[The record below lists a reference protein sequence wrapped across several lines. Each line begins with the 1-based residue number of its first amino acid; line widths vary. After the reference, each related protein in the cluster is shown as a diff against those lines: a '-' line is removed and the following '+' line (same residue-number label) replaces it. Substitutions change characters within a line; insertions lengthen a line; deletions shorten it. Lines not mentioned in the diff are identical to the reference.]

1 MMKALAAQVRPL
13 MQRHGIKVNSF
24 EEVSSLK
31 LVVTRSSEL
40 IQDLAIV
47 PLQQSVCGQELE
59 CRRSR
64 GDRASKAGQLVLTD
78 VVPRAHHDA

>member
-31 LVVTRSSEL
+31 LVVTRTSEL
-40 IQDLAIV
+40 IRNLAIV
-47 PLQQSVCGQELE
+47 SLQQGVCGQELE
-59 CRRSR
+59 CRGSCR
-64 GDRASKAGQLVLTD
+64 DRPSKAGQLVPTD
-78 VVPRAHHDA
+78 VIPGAHHDA